1 MAKRKTLEEKE
12 ALIEEFKAS
21 GLIIKKWCK
30 ISSISPSI
38 FRGWMCSKN

>member
-21 GLIIKKWCK
+21 GLIIL
-30 ISSISPSI
+30 
-38 FRGWMCSKN
+38 KNLKLVVL